1 MLAIF
6 LIIFENM
13 LSILRTDSS
22 HPDFIELV
30 KQLDAYLAE
39 LDGEEHAFYNKLNV
53 ITHIKHVIVVYEN
66 DKPAACG
73 AIRNFGTDSM
83 EVKRMYTL
91 PEMRGKGI
99 AQMVLA
105 ELEKWA
111 AELGYKKCIL
121 ETGKRQPEAIRLYE
135 KNGYKIIPNYGEYLN
150 IENSVCFEK
159 NFKIIG

>member
-1 MLAIF
+1 
-6 LIIFENM
+6 M
-13 LSILRTDSS
+13 LSILRTDST

-53 ITHIKHVIVVYEN
+53 ITHIKHAVVVYEN
-66 DKPAACG
+66 DYPVACG
-73 AIRNFGTDSM
+73 AIREFKADSM

-99 AQMVLA
+99 AGIVLT

-111 AELGYKKCIL
+111 AELGYKKCVL
-121 ETGKRQPEAIRLYE
+121 ETGKRQPEAIHLYE

-159 NFKIIG
+159 ELK